1 MRSISNK
8 FQSRFQ
14 HGGETGNYDQCHGAL
29 RPQGYHH
36 CLAGSTDAQGTRGV
50 SFSPFA
56 GLCVPKQCG
65 PRELGDPALV
75 TGLAELTAAASVDVS
90 LSAAARGQAVGFLA
104 NLNEAT
110 AAASFL
116 NSGFTCGDHR
126 WSPMRESPAALATV
140 SSLLLLAVVGLGAAL
155 ARRGRFG
162 RWAHEAM
169 SKERATTGAA
179 AGAAGRSKSNNGSN
193 GSKTAGPQYGAVGI
207 NDDDDHSGNRDGNNG
222 TRGSEGRGDGDSSN
236 GGSRSGSS
244 NGNYSEGG
252 NGRNPSPWTWSVV
265 CECFDP
271 LRNLR
276 LLIEVK
282 DERRGA
288 FRSLDGES

>member
-169 SKERATTGAA
+169 SKERATTGAG

>member
-1 MRSISNK
+1 MDLCVASNL
-8 FQSRFQ
+8 FSSRFQ
-14 HGGETGNYDQCHGAL
+14 HGGETGNYDRCHGAL

-36 CLAGSTDAQGTRGV
+36 CLAGSTDVQGTPGV

-65 PRELGDPALV
+65 PRELGDPALA
-75 TGLAELTAAASVDVS
+75 TGLVELTAAASVDLA

-155 ARRGRFG
+155 ARRGQFG
-162 RWAHEAM
+162 KWAHQAIG
-169 SKERATTGAA
+169 KEWATGASA
-179 AGAAGRSKSNNGSN
+179 VPSHGKSGNGSH
-193 GSKTAGPQYGAVGI
+193 GSKTGPQYGAVGT
-207 NDDDDHSGNRDGNNG
+207 DDDEDGRNGNNSTG
-222 TRGSEGRGDGDSSN
+222 RELRGDGNSGSNSSDGNSSASSN
-236 GGSRSGSS
+236 ARSG
-244 NGNYSEGG
+244 GKQG
-252 NGRNPSPWTWSVV
+252 PWSWSVG

-288 FRSLDGES
+288 FRSLDGELWCTFRLV

>member
-169 SKERATTGAA
+169 SKERATTGAG

-193 GSKTAGPQYGAVGI
+193 GS
-207 NDDDDHSGNRDGNNG
+207 N
-222 TRGSEGRGDGDSSN
+222 
-236 GGSRSGSS
+236 GSRATVWCSR
-244 NGNYSEGG
+244 NKRRRRPQRQQ
-252 NGRNPSPWTWSVV
+252 GR
-265 CECFDP
+265 E
-271 LRNLR
+271 
-276 LLIEVK
+276 
-282 DERRGA
+282 
-288 FRSLDGES
+288 

>member
-1 MRSISNK
+1 M
-8 FQSRFQ
+8 
-14 HGGETGNYDQCHGAL
+14 
-29 RPQGYHH
+29 
-36 CLAGSTDAQGTRGV
+36 QGTPGV

-65 PRELGDPALV
+65 PRELGDPVLA
-75 TGLAELTAAASVDVS
+75 TGLAELTAAASVDLA
-90 LSAAARGQAVGFLA
+90 LSAVARGQAVGFLA

-116 NSGFTCGDHR
+116 KSGFTCGDHR

-155 ARRGRFG
+155 ARRGQLG
-162 RWAHEAM
+162 KWAHKAI
-169 SKERATTGAA
+169 SKEWVTGASA
-179 AGAAGRSKSNNGSN
+179 VPSNSKSGNGSN
-193 GSKTAGPQYGAVGI
+193 GSKRGPQYGAVGT
-207 NDDDDHSGNRDGNNG
+207 DDDEDGRHGNNSTG
-222 TRGSEGRGDGDSSN
+222 RELRGDGNSGGNSGSN
-236 GGSRSGSS
+236 SS
-244 NGNYSEGG
+244 NGNGNSSDSCEARSGG
-252 NGRNPSPWTWSVV
+252 KQGPWSWSVV

-288 FRSLDGES
+288 FRSLDGELWCTFRLV